1 MVGVAA
7 QRDVGGEVD
16 PRAAAAL
23 EGEAAAAVGAE
34 GSGSGKIR
42 ASRRSRR
49 AARPGLRRGGGA
61 WPRRRGSAPGGEI
74 AEAALGFG
82 WGGGGAARRDWG
94 FGWGVGD
101 TYKAAGRIGVR
112 AWVGRPAISSAR
124 IAASV
129 ARGRETSPTAGPG
142 LSAAGEHARA
152 PTPWAQVAGS
162 VRG

>member
-1 MVGVAA
+1 VRFGARERPLQGSE
-7 QRDVGGEVD
+7 QRET
-16 PRAAAAL
+16 
-23 EGEAAAAVGAE
+23 
-34 GSGSGKIR
+34 
-42 ASRRSRR
+42 
-49 AARPGLRRGGGA
+49 ARGRYGRRGGAGA
-61 WPRRRGSAPGGEI
+61 LLGRGSGVVEGRGRGGAGSAPGGEI

-94 FGWGVGD
+94 FGGGVGD